1 MKQGR
6 YEYQEVIGEGGM
18 AKVYKG
24 IQKSLNRPVAIK
36 VLSGKLS
43 DNPSVIK
50 RFQRESLI
58 IARLNHPNII
68 HVIDKGMTS
77 KGRPVFVMEF
87 VEGKT
92 LGEQLH
98 SGKMTFN
105 HKVDTIIQLCKGLA
119 YAHKLGVVHRDIKP
133 ANVIIDHEGN
143 ARILDFGIASFF
155 EDDKESKDEESRLVM
170 GTESYMAPEQR
181 LGLAETTTLSDVYSL
196 GVVIYEMFTGN
207 VPAKSS
213 VPASR
218 YEKKLAG
225 EFDHLISRMLSHDQ
239 ADRPQSME
247 EVKNTILR
255 TMQGQHINSEQQA
268 RAGEGMAS
276 IRQKFGLLDVVKEDG
291 NGAVYLFEEK
301 QTHNLLIIKKRK
313 GSTAGLKEAKMFT
326 RIKHT
331 NIVNIFGSSR
341 KEKMFIVVME
351 YLGGGNLQD
360 QLIEPFTL
368 GAFLRIANQICNAMC
383 FAHQQRIY
391 HGNLRPGNILFAE
404 DGTAKVSDFGF
415 DEHYRYHH
423 SKQNWYAYPNEYP
436 GELSDI
442 YSLGA
447 IFFHMLTGRPPHRK
461 DGKLVLNRMFA
472 ELDQTLQD
480 LLLRMLE
487 SNPEK
492 RPQSVEAVQSEF
504 FLLQDDEPTVL
515 SSEPMPKTIKVRQA
529 ASPVKPRSWLII
541 VLIML
546 LISLSVNIYCMI
558 KAPDILIGPIESIL
572 TLISS

>member
-1 MKQGR
+1 M
-6 YEYQEVIGEGGM
+6 EY
-18 AKVYKG
+18 
-24 IQKSLNRPVAIK
+24 
-36 VLSGKLS
+36 
-43 DNPSVIK
+43 
-50 RFQRESLI
+50 
-58 IARLNHPNII
+58 
-68 HVIDKGMTS
+68 
-77 KGRPVFVMEF
+77 

-92 LGEQLH
+92 LGEQLRA
-98 SGKMTFN
+98 GKMTFN
-105 HKVDTIIQLCKGLA
+105 HKVDVIIQLCKGLA

-133 ANVIIDHEGN
+133 ANVIIDNEGN

-155 EDDKESKDEESRLVM
+155 EDDKDSKDEETKLVM

-207 VPAKSS
+207 LPGKSS
-213 VPASR
+213 APASR

-225 EFDHLISRMLSHDQ
+225 EFDRLISRMLSQDQ

-255 TMQGQHINSEQQA
+255 TMQGQHIDSEQQA

-276 IRQKFGLLDVVKEDG
+276 IRQKFGLLDVVKEDR

-313 GSTAGLKEAKMFT
+313 GPTSGLKEAKMFT
-326 RIKHT
+326 RIKHE
-331 NIVNIFGSSR
+331 NIINIYGTSR

-383 FAHQQRIY
+383 YAHQQRIY
-391 HGNLRPGNILFAE
+391 HGNLRPGNILFAD
-404 DGTAKVSDFGF
+404 DGTVKVSDFGF

-423 SKQNWYAYPNEYP
+423 NKENWYAYPNEYP

-461 DGKLVLNRMFA
+461 EGKLVQNKVFT
-472 ELDQTLQD
+472 ELDQTLQE

-487 SNPEK
+487 SNPDK
-492 RPQSVEAVQSEF
+492 RPQSVESVQSEF
-504 FLLQDDEPTVL
+504 FLLQDDEPTVV
-515 SSEPMPKTIKVRQA
+515 STAIVEEEVKVHHA
-529 ASPVKPRSWLII
+529 ERSVGSGPWLII
-541 VLIML
+541 VLVML

-558 KAPDILIGPIESIL
+558 KAPNILFDPIRS
-572 TLISS
+572 LISLIST